1 MLLSASITVKVC
13 VALNTNDANQ
23 LSLPTNIMSI
33 TTRFAPSPTGYLHV
47 GGARTALFS
56 WLYARKHG
64 GQFILRIEDTDL
76 ERSTQASV
84 DAILQGMTWLG
95 LEYDQGPFYQTHR
108 FDRYK
113 EIIQQLL
120 DQGDAYYCYCSKKE
134 LEQLRTEQM
143 ANKEKPRYNG
153 KCRHLLQADDE
164 RERVVRFKNPADG
177 VVTIPDLVK
186 GDIAVANKELDDLV
200 IARAD
205 GTPTY
210 NLTVVV
216 DDMDMKVT
224 HVIRGDDHI
233 NNTPRQMNILKAL
246 NAPLPK
252 YAHLPMILGADGAR
266 LSKRHGAVSVMQFR
280 DDGYLPE
287 ALLNYLVRL
296 GWSHGDQEIFSI
308 DEMIEFFELANVN
321 GSASTFNMEK
331 LLWLNHHYIMHS
343 DPAHVARHL
352 SWHIGQLDIDPTDGP
367 DLIEVVKAQRERCKT
382 LVDMAAAS
390 VYFYKDFD
398 AYDEKAAKKNFTQG
412 SDAVLT
418 RLHEEFSA
426 VTYWNGEILHHIVN
440 NVAETLELGLGKVAQ
455 PLRVAV
461 CGSAVSPAIDV
472 TLSLLGKEK
481 TLTRLQKAI
490 ETIQNINNSRQ
501 NK

>member
-1 MLLSASITVKVC
+1 
-13 VALNTNDANQ
+13 
-23 LSLPTNIMSI
+23 MSI

-113 EIIQQLL
+113 EVIQQLIN
-120 DQGDAYYCYCSKKE
+120 QGDAYYCSCSKEE
-134 LEQLRTEQM
+134 LEALRETQM

-153 KCRHLLQADDE
+153 KCRDAKHNGE
-164 RERVVRFKNPADG
+164 GCVVRFKNPTDG
-177 VVTIPDLVK
+177 AVTIPDLVK
-186 GDIAVANKELDDLV
+186 GEITVANKELDDLI

-246 NAPLPK
+246 GAPIPH
-252 YAHLPMILGADGAR
+252 YAHLPMILGSDGAR

-308 DEMIEFFELANVN
+308 DEMIELFDLEKVN
-321 GSASTFNMEK
+321 SAASAFNMEK

-352 SWHIGQLDIDPTDGP
+352 SWHIGQLGIDPTQGA
-367 DLIEVVKAQRERCKT
+367 DLVEIVKAQRERCKT
-382 LVDMAAAS
+382 LVDMAKAS
-390 VYFYKDFD
+390 EYFYKDFE
-398 AYDEKAAKKNFTQG
+398 AYDEKAVKKNFNAQ
-412 SDAVLT
+412 SAEVLQ
-418 RLHEEFSA
+418 RLHDEFSA
-426 VTYWNGEILHHIVN
+426 VTYWNGEILHHIVIN
-440 NVAETLELGLGKVAQ
+440 TAEQLELGLGKVAQ
-455 PLRVAV
+455 PLRLAV
-461 CGSAVSPAIDV
+461 CGVTVSPAIDV

-481 TLTRLQKAI
+481 TLTRLEKAI
-490 ETIQNINNSRQ
+490 KFIKNTGL
-501 NK
+501 

>member
-1 MLLSASITVKVC
+1 MT
-13 VALNTNDANQ
+13 
-23 LSLPTNIMSI
+23 I

-108 FDRYK
+108 FERYK

-120 DQGDAYYCYCSKKE
+120 DQGDAYYCYCSKDE

-153 KCRHLLQADDE
+153 KCRDLPLNADDE
-164 RERVVRFKNPADG
+164 RERVVRFKNPSDG

-186 GDIAVANKELDDLV
+186 GDIVVANKELDDLI
-200 IARAD
+200 IARGD

-216 DDMDMKVT
+216 DDMDMQVT

-252 YAHLPMILGADGAR
+252 YAHLPMILGSDGAR

-308 DEMIEFFELANVN
+308 DEMIEFFELDDVN

-352 SWHIGQLDIDPTDGP
+352 SWHIGQLGIDPTEGP
-367 DLIEVVKAQRERCKT
+367 DLVDVVKAQRERCKT

-390 VYFYKDFD
+390 VYFYKDF
-398 AYDEKAAKKNFTQG
+398 ASYDEKAAKKNFTAG
-412 SDAVLT
+412 SDAVLA

-426 VTYWNGEILHHIVN
+426 VSYWNGEILHHIVQ
-440 NVAETLELGLGKVAQ
+440 NVAESLQLGLGKVAQ

-472 TLSLLGKEK
+472 TLALLGKEK
-481 TLTRLQKAI
+481 TLNRLQKAI
-490 ETIQNINNSRQ
+490 ETIKSIN
-501 NK
+501 